1 MTKEEL
7 YKEYPTSVK
16 IILKCI
22 KDFRMKTGTLEF
34 SKDVHYYGIITN
46 GTYYLID
53 NSKDKHGMSVTRN
66 VDIFTPVNTSD
77 INTVEQVRVQC
88 VEDFI
93 GYGNQRRF
101 TKGKYYTGTYHSS
114 KNHYI
119 LINDGDSNHTMN
131 SSLFKYFNRVPITLA
146 KPTSTLSDKITIN
159 SVTIPKL

>member
-7 YKEYPTSVK
+7 YKEYPKAVK

-22 KDFRMKTGTLEF
+22 KDFRMKSGTLEF
-34 SKDVHYYGIITN
+34 TEGVHYYGIITKDV
-46 GTYYLID
+46 YYLID
-53 NSKDKHGMSVTRN
+53 NSNDKRVMEINIHT
-66 VDIFTPVNTSD
+66 DTFTPVNTSD

-93 GYGNQRRF
+93 GYGNKRKF
-101 TKGKYYTGTYHSS
+101 TKGKYYNGTFN

-119 LINDGDSNHTMN
+119 LINDADSSHTMN
-131 SSLFKYFNRVPITLA
+131 SSLFKHFNRVPITSA
-146 KPTSTLSDKITIN
+146 KSTSTLSDKITIN